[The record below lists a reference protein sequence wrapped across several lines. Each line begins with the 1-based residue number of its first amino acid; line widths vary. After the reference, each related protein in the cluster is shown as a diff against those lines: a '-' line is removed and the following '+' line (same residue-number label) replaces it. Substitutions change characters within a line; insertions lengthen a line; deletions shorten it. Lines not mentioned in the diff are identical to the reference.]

1 MLLNSYVPFWTQ
13 RIMELAFNM
22 LLSEQVTVLPEIPE
36 TVGAPTDP
44 NSEFLHNTKMSAV
57 LVASQLTI
65 SKEFALAPPIV
76 TMSTFAIAWSPFRK
90 VL

>member
-13 RIMELAFNM
+13 RIMELAGNFA
-22 LLSEQVTVLPEIPE
+22 SVVTVLPEIPE
-36 TVGAPTDP
+36 TVGEPTDP

-76 TMSTFAIAWSPFRK
+76 TMSTFAIVWSPFRK